1 MKVLMWKKVKELRKK
16 PVNLLFFLLIPCALF
31 ILYNKVFHINL
42 LYIFQ
47 VLPLISCCFSTIMI
61 FNVEDNTYLSWYNLL
76 GIKTRTVWLQNILF
90 IIIFQFIVTEITL
103 IAFVFI
109 YSININWYTVLVNL
123 SMIIITVCMI
133 GLSTI
138 HFSSN
143 GKISVIIASVFAL
156 LNMASPIIPIALF
169 TLEDVTKF
177 NVIYILIVFAS
188 LIIFLFMY
196 IYMGANRGEDLINN
210 TQVYTG
216 GYNDKFFG
224 ED

>member
-1 MKVLMWKKVKELRKK
+1 MKVLMWKKIREMRRK
-16 PVNLLFFLLIPCALF
+16 PVNMLFFLLLPCALF
-31 ILYNKVFHINL
+31 ILYNKVLHIDML
-42 LYIFQ
+42 VVFQ
-47 VLPLISCCFSTIMI
+47 MLPLISCCFSTILI
-61 FNVEDNTYLSWYNLL
+61 FNVEDITYVSWYNLL
-76 GIKTRTVWLQNILF
+76 GIKTRTVWLQNLLF
-90 IIIFQFIVTEITL
+90 TIIFQFIVTEITL
-103 IAFVFI
+103 IAFALI
-109 YSININWYTVLVNL
+109 YSIDINGYTILVNL
-123 SMIIITVCMI
+123 SMIIITTCII

-156 LNMASPIIPIALF
+156 VNVVSPILPIVLL
-169 TLEDVTKF
+169 TLEDKIKL
-177 NVIYILIVFAS
+177 NDIYIPIVFTS
-188 LIIFLFMY
+188 FILFLFMY